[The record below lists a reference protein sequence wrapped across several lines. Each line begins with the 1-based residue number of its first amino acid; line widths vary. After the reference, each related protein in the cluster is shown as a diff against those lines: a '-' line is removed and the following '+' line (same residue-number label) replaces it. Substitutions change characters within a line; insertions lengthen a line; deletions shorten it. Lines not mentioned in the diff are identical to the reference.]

1 MPIRSLASL
10 LALSLAMPLGA
21 QTPDP
26 VSAKTP
32 SGNTPQRIRSVTLTG
47 NQKCPESTEEEVVVC
62 ARIAPGEQYRIPKE
76 LRNEGP
82 VAVKNQ
88 SWAAKTDRID
98 DISRE
103 AGGLPNTCSPV
114 GSGGATGCTQ
124 QMIERWAA
132 DQRQGTDRAPR

>member
-1 MPIRSLASL
+1 MLIRPIVSLV
-10 LALSLAMPLGA
+10 ALSLAVPAIA
-21 QTPDP
+21 QTK
-26 VSAKTP
+26 ATTP

-47 NQKCPESTEEEVVVC
+47 DQKCPELTEEEVVVC
-62 ARIAPGEQYRIPKE
+62 ARISPGEQYRIPKE

-98 DISRE
+98 EISRE
-103 AGGLPNTCSPV
+103 AGGLPNTCSVV

-124 QMIERWAA
+124 QMIERWRA
-132 DQRQGTDRAPR
+132 DQRQNTSKAPR